1 MKPKT
6 ILQKRV
12 VELSKKLRPITE
24 KQLHWG
30 YEKCLDKNVTRSK
43 KKLYCLECG
52 HEWPDDLPLL
62 TDIEQGCQCPAC
74 GNKLL
79 MRSNFRNGYQYG
91 YYGIITTVKEMQVIR
106 IFRLKKWM
114 KKGQP
119 CELSYEE
126 VMIHFISPEG
136 EITTMSIAVNGMS
149 MYMDQW
155 VVGSE
160 MEVRT
165 SRGSYRTQQRHE
177 IIPFAFYPTRRIL
190 PIIKRNG
197 YTGHFYG
204 MVPQMFFSKI
214 LKQPK
219 FEILLKAGQIAL
231 MKYYAYGQTY
241 ADKIDLHWDS
251 VKIAIRNRYTV
262 TDAGDW
268 IDLLN
273 LLNHF
278 GKDTRSPKYICPSD
292 LKHEHDRYVKKKMEQ
307 DKRIKLEKQR
317 EKIAQE
323 EKEYLEQKY
332 PFFALEF
339 RDENITVEPLRSVK
353 EFFEEG
359 EVMGHCVFSNRYYKK
374 PESLVLSAKVE
385 GEKMETVELSLESL
399 KIVQARGKGNKAT
412 EYHESIIKLVESN
425 LPAISRILQTQ

>member
-6 ILQKRV
+6 KLQKRV

-24 KQLHWG
+24 KQLQWG

-74 GNKLL
+74 GKKLL
-79 MRSNFRNGYQYG
+79 IRTNFRHGYQSG

-106 IFRLKKWM
+106 IFNLKKWM
-114 KKGQP
+114 KKNHP

-160 MEVRT
+160 MEIRT
-165 SRGSYRTQQRHE
+165 SRGSYRTQQRHG
-177 IIPFAFYPTRRIL
+177 IVPFAFYPTRNVLR
-190 PIIKRNG
+190 IIKRNG
-197 YTGHFYG
+197 YAGSFYG
-204 MVPQMFFSKI
+204 MVPQKFFSNI
-214 LKQPK
+214 LKNQR
-219 FEILLKAGQIAL
+219 FETLLKAGQIAL

-251 VKIAIRNRYTV
+251 VKIAIRNRYTI

-268 IDLLN
+268 IDYLN

-278 GKDTRSPKYICPSD
+278 GKDTRSPKCICPAD
-292 LKHEHDRYVKKKMEQ
+292 LKKEHDRYVKKKREQ
-307 DKRIKLEKQR
+307 DRIIGLEKQR
-317 EKIAQE
+317 EKIAE
-323 EKEYLEQKY
+323 EEREYQEQKK
-332 PFFALEF
+332 PFFELEF
-339 RDENITVEPLRSVK
+339 RDENITVDPLRSVK

-359 EVMGHCVFSNRYYKK
+359 EAMGHCVFSNRYYKK
-374 PESLVLSAKVE
+374 PESLVMSAKVE
-385 GEKMETVELSLESL
+385 GEKMETIELSLESL

-412 EYHESIIKLVESN
+412 EYHESIINLVERN